1 MIKIEN
7 VEVGGLKPALRGMRN
22 PKNSWARS
30 DSGLGCT
37 HRKNWNKEEDG
48 LLLCENCGHT
58 YDDHVICAGHQ
69 QYCMGPNDHDLATR
83 LRNAGTDHRK
93 YLRMI
98 VVWLD
103 VTAPLYWWKEADTY
117 KVGTVANSCSTMH
130 KVADKEFTV
139 DDFSY
144 EHLVYDRYKDDFTF
158 CTDDICCKLIASGY
172 FDLPVCS
179 TTDILRND
187 DYTGYKEVTV
197 LDDAEHAA
205 LYENPTANIY
215 DLLPNQYIILYDKDS
230 NVTDMF
236 RWTGETHVKVDYK
249 SFKSMMFDTVK
260 AKNGDVYQ
268 KLAFDSLANNK
279 ITMLHGPAG
288 TGKSYIAMAYM
299 FKLLE
304 SHKIDKIIVFTNP
317 CATTGA
323 AKLGF
328 YPGTRDEKL
337 LDSQIG
343 NMLGAK
349 LGDKMMLERMLNEN
363 KIQLLPF
370 SDIRGFDTTG
380 MNCAV
385 YITEAQNLDIEMMRL
400 ALQRIGEDCIAI
412 IDGDY
417 EAQVDMA
424 AYSGSNN
431 GMRRLSEV
439 FRGSDFYGE
448 VKLQNIYRSRIAAL
462 AQEM

>member
-1 MIKIEN
+1 MPTEQEYAELYN
-7 VEVGGLKPALRGMRN
+7 DPA
-22 PKNSWARS
+22 S
-30 DSGLGCT
+30 DIFC
-37 HRKNWNKEEDG
+37 
-48 LLLCENCGHT
+48 LLTN
-58 YDDHVICAGHQ
+58 
-69 QYCMGPNDHDLATR
+69 QYL
-83 LRNAGTDHRK
+83 
-93 YLRMI
+93 
-98 VVWLD
+98 
-103 VTAPLYWWKEADTY
+103 
-117 KVGTVANSCSTMH
+117 
-130 KVADKEFTV
+130 
-139 DDFSY
+139 
-144 EHLVYDRYKDDFTF
+144 
-158 CTDDICCKLIASGY
+158 
-172 FDLPVCS
+172 
-179 TTDILRND
+179 ILR
-187 DYTGYKEVTV
+187 
-197 LDDAEHAA
+197 
-205 LYENPTANIY
+205 
-215 DLLPNQYIILYDKDS
+215 DKDG
-230 NVTDMF
+230 NVTDIF
-236 RWTGETHVKVDYK
+236 RWDGDKHVPVDYK
-249 SFKSMMFDTVK
+249 SFKTLMFDTVK

-268 KLAFDSLANNK
+268 KLALDSLSRNK

-288 TGKSYIAMAYM
+288 TGKSYLALAYM

-349 LGDKMMLERMLNEN
+349 LGDKLMLERLLNEN

-370 SDIRGFDTTG
+370 SDLRGFDTTG

-417 EAQVDMA
+417 EAQVDMD
-424 AYSGSNN
+424 AYAGENN

-439 FRGSDFYGE
+439 FRGNDFYGE
-448 VKLQNIYRSRIAAL
+448 VKLKNIYRSRIAAL

>member
-1 MIKIEN
+1 
-7 VEVGGLKPALRGMRN
+7 
-22 PKNSWARS
+22 
-30 DSGLGCT
+30 
-37 HRKNWNKEEDG
+37 
-48 LLLCENCGHT
+48 
-58 YDDHVICAGHQ
+58 
-69 QYCMGPNDHDLATR
+69 
-83 LRNAGTDHRK
+83 
-93 YLRMI
+93 
-98 VVWLD
+98 
-103 VTAPLYWWKEADTY
+103 
-117 KVGTVANSCSTMH
+117 
-130 KVADKEFTV
+130 
-139 DDFSY
+139 
-144 EHLVYDRYKDDFTF
+144 
-158 CTDDICCKLIASGY
+158 
-172 FDLPVCS
+172 
-179 TTDILRND
+179 
-187 DYTGYKEVTV
+187 
-197 LDDAEHAA
+197 
-205 LYENPTANIY
+205 
-215 DLLPNQYIILYDKDS
+215 
-230 NVTDMF
+230 
-236 RWTGETHVKVDYK
+236 
-249 SFKSMMFDTVK
+249 
-260 AKNGDVYQ
+260 
-268 KLAFDSLANNK
+268 
-279 ITMLHGPAG
+279 
-288 TGKSYIAMAYM
+288 M

-349 LGDKMMLERMLNEN
+349 LGDKLMLERLLNEN

-370 SDIRGFDTTG
+370 SDLRGFDTTG

-417 EAQVDMA
+417 EAQVDMD
-424 AYSGSNN
+424 AYAGENN

-439 FRGSDFYGE
+439 FRGNDFYGE

>member
-1 MIKIEN
+1 MGEAAFDEPFYISAWTLNELEAIKTNRNKDDSARYKARQMAKLLDQHRTDSSYTLEWECLDPIQQIKIET
-7 VEVGGLKPALRGMRN
+7 
-22 PKNSWARS
+22 NSITVS
-30 DSGLGCT
+30 KTTIPDTVDS
-37 HRKNWNKEEDG
+37 K
-48 LLLCENCGHT
+48 
-58 YDDHVICAGHQ
+58 ICAIAKQ
-69 QYCMGPNDHDLATR
+69 V
-83 LRNAGTDHRK
+83 NA
-93 YLRMI
+93 
-98 VVWLD
+98 
-103 VTAPLYWWKEADTY
+103 
-117 KVGTVANSCSTMH
+117 
-130 KVADKEFTV
+130 
-139 DDFSY
+139 
-144 EHLVYDRYKDDFTF
+144 RYKDDFTF
-158 CTDDICCKLIASGY
+158 CTDDICCKLIAHDI
-172 FDLPVCS
+172 FHLPVCS
-179 TTDILRND
+179 TSDILHND
-187 DYTGYKEVTV
+187 NYTGYKEVTV

-215 DLLPNQYIILYDKDS
+215 DLLPNQYLILYDQDS

-236 RWTGETHVKVDYK
+236 RWTGETHAKVEYK
-249 SFKSMMFDTVK
+249 SFKTMMFDTVK

-439 FRGSDFYGE
+439 FRGNDFYGE

>member
-1 MIKIEN
+1 MGEAAFDEPFYISVCTLNELENIKTNHNKDDSVRYKARQMAKLLDQHRTDGSYTLEWKYSDSFQQIKIDTNFVN
-7 VEVGGLKPALRGMRN
+7 VSKPTVPN
-22 PKNSWARS
+22 TV
-30 DSGLGCT
+30 DS
-37 HRKNWNKEEDG
+37 E
-48 LLLCENCGHT
+48 
-58 YDDHVICAGHQ
+58 ICAIAKQ
-69 QYCMGPNDHDLATR
+69 
-83 LRNAGTDHRK
+83 
-93 YLRMI
+93 
-98 VVWLD
+98 
-103 VTAPLYWWKEADTY
+103 
-117 KVGTVANSCSTMH
+117 
-130 KVADKEFTV
+130 
-139 DDFSY
+139 
-144 EHLVYDRYKDDFTF
+144 VYDRYKDDFTF

-172 FDLPVCS
+172 FNLPVCS
-179 TTDILRND
+179 TSDILRND

-230 NVTDMF
+230 NVTDIF

-268 KLAFDSLANNK
+268 KLAFDSLTNNK

-343 NMLGAK
+343 NMLSAK

-417 EAQVDMA
+417 EA
-424 AYSGSNN
+424 
-431 GMRRLSEV
+431 
-439 FRGSDFYGE
+439 
-448 VKLQNIYRSRIAAL
+448 
-462 AQEM
+462 

>member
-1 MIKIEN
+1 MGEAAFDEPFYISVWTLHELEAIKTNHNKDDSVRYKARQMAKLLDVYSESGVYS
-7 VEVGGLKPALRGMRN
+7 VEYERDEILAGTNWFIDPAITISQ
-22 PKNSWARS
+22 PIVPDTT
-30 DSGLGCT
+30 DS
-37 HRKNWNKEEDG
+37 K
-48 LLLCENCGHT
+48 
-58 YDDHVICAGHQ
+58 ICAAAKRIVD
-69 QYCMGPNDHDLATR
+69 MFK
-83 LRNAGTDHRK
+83 GTS
-93 YLRMI
+93 
-98 VVWLD
+98 
-103 VTAPLYWWKEADTY
+103 
-117 KVGTVANSCSTMH
+117 TV
-130 KVADKEFTV
+130 
-139 DDFSY
+139 
-144 EHLVYDRYKDDFTF
+144 TF
-158 CTDDICCKLIASGY
+158 CTDDICCKLIAHNI
-172 FDLPVCS
+172 FHLDVCS
-179 TTDILRND
+179 TADTLPTDT
-187 DYTGYKEVTV
+187 YTGYKEVTV

-215 DLLPNQYIILYDKDS
+215 ALLPNQYLILYDKDS

-236 RWTGETHVKVDYK
+236 RWTGETHAKVEYK
-249 SFKSMMFDTVK
+249 SFKTMMFDTVK

-288 TGKSYIAMAYM
+288 TGKSYIAIAYM

>member
-1 MIKIEN
+1 MGEAAFNEKFMFSVYTLDELENIKTS
-7 VEVGGLKPALRGMRN
+7 RN
-22 PKNSWARS
+22 KDEATRYRARYMAKLL
-30 DSGLGCT
+30 DKY
-37 HRKNWNKEEDG
+37 REDG
-48 LLLCENCGHT
+48 IYTVE
-58 YDDHVICAGHQ
+58 YDTLPIVVINIMDNPQVQLPQSVPETNDTKICAAAHAAAHRL
-69 QYCMGPNDHDLATR
+69 ND
-83 LRNAGTDHRK
+83 
-93 YLRMI
+93 I
-98 VVWLD
+98 V
-103 VTAPLYWWKEADTY
+103 PI
-117 KVGTVANSCSTMH
+117 
-130 KVADKEFTV
+130 
-139 DDFSY
+139 
-144 EHLVYDRYKDDFTF
+144 TF
-158 CTDDICCKLIASGY
+158 CTDDICCKLIASNIY
-172 FDLPVCS
+172 HLPVCS
-179 TTDILRND
+179 TADILHTDN
-187 DYTGYKEVTV
+187 YTGYKEVVST
-197 LDDAEHAA
+197 DAAKHAA

-249 SFKSMMFDTVK
+249 SFKTMMFDTVK

-448 VKLQNIYRSRIAAL
+448 VKL
-462 AQEM
+462 

>member
-1 MIKIEN
+1 MGEAAFDEPFYISVCTLNELENIKTN
-7 VEVGGLKPALRGMRN
+7 HNKD
-22 PKNSWARS
+22 
-30 DSGLGCT
+30 DS
-37 HRKNWNKEEDG
+37 
-48 LLLCENCGHT
+48 
-58 YDDHVICAGHQ
+58 V
-69 QYCMGPNDHDLATR
+69 
-83 LRNAGTDHRK
+83 
-93 YLRMI
+93 
-98 VVWLD
+98 
-103 VTAPLYWWKEADTY
+103 
-117 KVGTVANSCSTMH
+117 
-130 KVADKEFTV
+130 
-139 DDFSY
+139 
-144 EHLVYDRYKDDFTF
+144 RYKARQIAKLLDQHRDDGSYTLEYDMMQLVSADEIIQGYPVAPETTDTKICEAANRVNNKRRITF
-158 CTDDICCKLIASGY
+158 CTDDICCKLIAHDIFNLS
-172 FDLPVCS
+172 VCS
-179 TTDILRND
+179 TPDILSPD
-187 DYTGYKEVTV
+187 HYTGYKEVSPSPE
-197 LDDAEHAA
+197 DHAI
-205 LYENPTANIY
+205 LYEHPDENIFC
-215 DLLPNQYIILYDKDS
+215 LIPNQYLIVHSDDAVDL
-230 NVTDMF
+230 F
-236 RWTGETHVKVDYK
+236 RWTGETHAKVDYK
-249 SFKSMMFDTVK
+249 SFKTMMFDTVK

>member
-1 MIKIEN
+1 MYFYDTCALLNMGESAFDENFFISVYTLGELESIKTSRTKDESVRYRARRMAKLLDEYRESGIYS
-7 VEVGGLKPALRGMRN
+7 VEYDY
-22 PKNSWARS
+22 KNSSPYVIDMVYKIGPVAPDTTDTKICEAAKRI
-30 DSGLGCT
+30 T
-37 HRKNWNKEEDG
+37 NK
-48 LLLCENCGHT
+48 
-58 YDDHVICAGHQ
+58 
-69 QYCMGPNDHDLATR
+69 
-83 LRNAGTDHRK
+83 
-93 YLRMI
+93 
-98 VVWLD
+98 
-103 VTAPLYWWKEADTY
+103 
-117 KVGTVANSCSTMH
+117 
-130 KVADKEFTV
+130 F
-139 DDFSY
+139 
-144 EHLVYDRYKDDFTF
+144 KDITPITF
-158 CTDDICCKLIASGY
+158 CTDDICCKLIAHDI
-172 FDLPVCS
+172 FNLPVCS
-179 TTDILRND
+179 TADILPTD
-187 DYTGYKEVTV
+187 TYTGYKEVVPTEQ
-197 LDDAEHAA
+197 EHAE
-205 LYENPTANIY
+205 LYNDPTSDIFC
-215 DLLPNQYIILYDKDS
+215 LLTNQYLILRDTDG
-230 NVTDMF
+230 NVTDLF
-236 RWTGETHVKVDYK
+236 RWDGDKHVPVEYK
-249 SFKSMMFDTVK
+249 SFKTLMFDTVK
-260 AKNGDVYQ
+260 AKNSDVYQ
-268 KLAFDSLANNK
+268 KLALDSLSRNK

-288 TGKSYIAMAYM
+288 TGKSYLALAYM

-349 LGDKMMLERMLNEN
+349 LGDKLMLERLLNEN

-370 SDIRGFDTTG
+370 SDLRGFDTTG

-417 EAQVDMA
+417 EAQVDMD
-424 AYSGSNN
+424 AYAGENN

-439 FRGSDFYGE
+439 FRGNDFYGE
-448 VKLQNIYRSRIAAL
+448 VKLKNIYRSRIAAL

>member
-1 MIKIEN
+1 MGEAAFDEPFYISVCTLNELENIKTNHNKDDSVRYKARQMAKLLDQHRTDGSYTLEWKYSDPFQQIKIDTNFVN
-7 VEVGGLKPALRGMRN
+7 VSKPTVPN
-22 PKNSWARS
+22 TV
-30 DSGLGCT
+30 DS
-37 HRKNWNKEEDG
+37 E
-48 LLLCENCGHT
+48 
-58 YDDHVICAGHQ
+58 ICAIAKQ
-69 QYCMGPNDHDLATR
+69 
-83 LRNAGTDHRK
+83 
-93 YLRMI
+93 
-98 VVWLD
+98 
-103 VTAPLYWWKEADTY
+103 
-117 KVGTVANSCSTMH
+117 
-130 KVADKEFTV
+130 
-139 DDFSY
+139 
-144 EHLVYDRYKDDFTF
+144 VYDRYKDDFTF

-172 FDLPVCS
+172 FNLPVCS
-179 TTDILRND
+179 TPDILRND

-215 DLLPNQYIILYDKDS
+215 DLLPNQYIILYDKNS

-417 EAQVDMA
+417 EAQVDMV

>member
-1 MIKIEN
+1 MGESAFDEDFFISVYTLSELESIKTSRTKDESVRYRARRMTKLLDEYRESGIYS
-7 VEVGGLKPALRGMRN
+7 VEYERDEVRVGQAWPVDPAITVSE
-22 PKNSWARS
+22 PIAPDTT
-30 DSGLGCT
+30 DS
-37 HRKNWNKEEDG
+37 K
-48 LLLCENCGHT
+48 
-58 YDDHVICAGHQ
+58 ICAAAKH
-69 QYCMGPNDHDLATR
+69 
-83 LRNAGTDHRK
+83 
-93 YLRMI
+93 
-98 VVWLD
+98 V
-103 VTAPLYWWKEADTY
+103 ADTLN
-117 KVGTVANSCSTMH
+117 GTTAIT
-130 KVADKEFTV
+130 
-139 DDFSY
+139 
-144 EHLVYDRYKDDFTF
+144 L
-158 CTDDICCKLIASGY
+158 CTDDICCKLIAHDI
-172 FDLPVCS
+172 FHLDVCS
-179 TTDILRND
+179 TSDILRND

-197 LDDAEHAA
+197 LDNAEHAA
-205 LYENPTANIY
+205 LYENPTANFY
-215 DLLPNQYIILYDKDS
+215 DLLPNQYIIRYDKDS

>member
-1 MIKIEN
+1 MGEAAFDEPFYISVWTLNELESIKTNRNKDDSVRYKARQMAKLLDQHRTDGSYTLEWECFDPIQQVKIETDSIT
-7 VEVGGLKPALRGMRN
+7 VSKPTI
-22 PKNSWARS
+22 PDTV
-30 DSGLGCT
+30 DS
-37 HRKNWNKEEDG
+37 K
-48 LLLCENCGHT
+48 
-58 YDDHVICAGHQ
+58 ICAIAKQ
-69 QYCMGPNDHDLATR
+69 VN
-83 LRNAGTDHRK
+83 
-93 YLRMI
+93 
-98 VVWLD
+98 
-103 VTAPLYWWKEADTY
+103 
-117 KVGTVANSCSTMH
+117 
-130 KVADKEFTV
+130 
-139 DDFSY
+139 
-144 EHLVYDRYKDDFTF
+144 DRYKDDLTF
-158 CTDDICCKLIASGY
+158 CTDDICCKLIAHDI
-172 FDLPVCS
+172 FNLPVCS
-179 TTDILRND
+179 TSDILSPD
-187 DYTGYKEVTV
+187 HYTGYKEVSPTPE
-197 LDDAEHAA
+197 DHAI
-205 LYENPTANIY
+205 LYEHPDENIFC
-215 DLLPNQYIILYDKDS
+215 LIPNQYLIVHSDDAVDL
-230 NVTDMF
+230 F

-249 SFKSMMFDTVK
+249 SFKTMMFDTVK
-260 AKNGDVYQ
+260 AKDGDVYQ
-268 KLAFDSLANNK
+268 KLAFDSLAHNK

-439 FRGSDFYGE
+439 FRGNDFYGE

>member
-1 MIKIEN
+1 MYFYDTCALLNMGESAFDEDFFISVYTLSELESIKTSRTKDESVRYRARRMTKLLDEYRESGIYS
-7 VEVGGLKPALRGMRN
+7 VEYERDEVRVGPVWPVDPAITVSG
-22 PKNSWARS
+22 PIAPDTT
-30 DSGLGCT
+30 DS
-37 HRKNWNKEEDG
+37 K
-48 LLLCENCGHT
+48 
-58 YDDHVICAGHQ
+58 ICAAAKH
-69 QYCMGPNDHDLATR
+69 
-83 LRNAGTDHRK
+83 
-93 YLRMI
+93 
-98 VVWLD
+98 V
-103 VTAPLYWWKEADTY
+103 ADTFN
-117 KVGTVANSCSTMH
+117 GTT
-130 KVADKEFTV
+130 TI
-139 DDFSY
+139 
-144 EHLVYDRYKDDFTF
+144 TF
-158 CTDDICCKLIASGY
+158 CTDDICCKLIAHDI
-172 FDLPVCS
+172 FHLDVCS
-179 TTDILRND
+179 TSDILPTD
-187 DYTGYKEVTV
+187 TYTGYKEVVPTEQ
-197 LDDAEHAA
+197 EHAE
-205 LYENPTANIY
+205 LYNDPTSDIFC
-215 DLLPNQYIILYDKDS
+215 LLTNQYLVLRDTDG

-236 RWTGETHVKVDYK
+236 RWDGDKHVPVEYK
-249 SFKSMMFDTVK
+249 SFKTLMFDTVK

-268 KLAFDSLANNK
+268 KLALDSLSRNK

-288 TGKSYIAMAYM
+288 TGKSYLALAYM

-349 LGDKMMLERMLNEN
+349 LGDKLMLERLLNEN

-370 SDIRGFDTTG
+370 SDLRGFDTTG

-417 EAQVDMA
+417 EAQVDMD
-424 AYSGSNN
+424 AYAGENN

-439 FRGSDFYGE
+439 FRGNDFYGE
-448 VKLQNIYRSRIAAL
+448 VKLKNIYRSRIAAL